1 MSCGADENVVTAWI
15 DDPLLYNRGTTTS
28 KIANIINRKINRADV
43 TENKSLLL
51 PVIQYLGLK
60 PDISTL
66 RETCRT
72 FLIRTRPRG
81 KPDLRGTLIANYNR

>member
-51 PVIQYLGLK
+51 ATCDPTPGPQAGHFNPEGNLPNLF
-60 PDISTL
+60 DSHST
-66 RETCRT
+66 
-72 FLIRTRPRG
+72 PG
-81 KPDLRGTLIANYNR
+81 KA